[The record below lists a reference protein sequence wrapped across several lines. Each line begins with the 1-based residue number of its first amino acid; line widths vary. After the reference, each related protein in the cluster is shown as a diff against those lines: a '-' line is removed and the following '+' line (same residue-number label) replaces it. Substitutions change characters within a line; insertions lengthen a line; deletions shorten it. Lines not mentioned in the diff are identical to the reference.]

1 MESRFTG
8 DNMDIQTLTNWLEDK
23 YAEERAE
30 GGKGREG
37 LRVPHGDP
45 YPASWEKHYHKGRL
59 DVMEQI
65 LTKIGRPLYSPDNK
79 NELKYKMPDGYNVDQ
94 GGVSSHPMDIN
105 EGSAWSVPSTDSPY
119 PPSKN

>member
-1 MESRFTG
+1 
-8 DNMDIQTLTNWLEDK
+8 MDIQTLTNWLEDK
-23 YAEERAE
+23 YKEERE
-30 GGKGREG
+30 RGDKGRK
-37 LRVPHGDP
+37 D
-45 YPASWEKHYHKGRL
+45 WEKHYHKGRL

-65 LTKIGRPLYSPDNK
+65 LTKIGVPLIPQDNK
-79 NELKYKMPDGYNVDQ
+79 NELKFKTATERAFDKLAFIMPDGYNVDQ